1 MPTVADIMT
10 TDILTLNPDMNLRT
24 AVEALGN
31 ERVTGAPV
39 VVNRRLVGV
48 VSSSDIVEFQGAN
61 PVLDRPGRR
70 DDQLREELGG
80 PPRSD
85 EDDQDNPSSFFVDY
99 WSDSD
104 SDLYQRFQDED
115 ERSWDLLARYT
126 VGEIMTRKVMTVRPD
141 TPLREAATILADHG
155 IHRLLVTEND
165 TLVGIITTSD
175 LVRAIADGTL
185 NGEEE

>member
-10 TDILTLNPDMNLRT
+10 TDILTLGPDMSLRT

-39 VVNRRLVGV
+39 VVNGRLVGV
-48 VSSSDIVEFQGAN
+48 VSASDIVEFQGAN
-61 PVLDRPGRR
+61 PAMERPGRE
-70 DDQLREELGG
+70 DEDLREELGG

-85 EDDQDNPSSFFVDY
+85 EDAQENPSSFFVDY
-99 WSDSD
+99 WGDSE
-104 SDLYQRFQDED
+104 SDLYQRFEGEEQ
-115 ERSWDLLARYT
+115 RSWDLLAKYT
-126 VGEIMTRKVMTVRPD
+126 VGEIMTRKVLTVRPV
-141 TPLREAATILADHG
+141 TPLKEAAGIMSNQG

-185 NGEEE
+185 NGEDA

>member
-10 TDILTLNPDMNLRT
+10 TDILTLGPDMSLRT

-31 ERVTGAPV
+31 ERVSGAPV
-39 VVNRRLVGV
+39 VLSGRLVGV
-48 VSSSDIVEFQGAN
+48 VSSSDIVEFQSAN
-61 PVLDRPGRR
+61 PVLERVETEEDS
-70 DDQLREELGG
+70 LREDLGG

-85 EDDQDNPSSFFVDY
+85 EDEQDNPSSFFVDY
-99 WSDSD
+99 WDDSN
-104 SDLYQRFQDED
+104 SDLYQRFQAED

-126 VGEIMTRKVMTVRPD
+126 VGEIMTRKVMTVRP
-141 TPLREAATILADHG
+141 TTSLQEAATILSEHG

-185 NGEEE
+185 NGDQG